1 MTLETFAKGIYL
13 KNDTADAAASVDFD
27 LLKQAGIRFV
37 VPRMGDGDALYGA
50 SGFGHLNPGAF
61 VDAGFAANVQAA
73 YDYGM
78 VCIPCWTLRI
88 GPDYPQATGSPFQD
102 DNQLVPF
109 LYAQKAKKPGVSYQ
123 AMMVEIAR
131 DANGEIPDTDSNMA
145 EYLDRFVSWIYEWL
159 SMQYYLTDFPIYVAL
174 DKETWEYGSQSV
186 TNLIAHPG
194 QEWPYMLLGQS
205 EVEYGGVDWE
215 ALPEPSETLPVWEP
229 GNLSGYKSKKGVI
242 WAYAEVF
249 GIFGTKTVSSW
260 LLLFWN
266 TPAGMVEK
274 LGYTPRNWSGEDPN
288 SGDSVPDGEPGET
301 VTVDL
306 SALVEAMD
314 TLTAQ
319 VETQFSL
326 LETILAKLKLPWW
339 LRGKN

>member
-109 LYAQKAKKPGVSYQ
+109 LYALKGKKPGVSYQ
-123 AMMVEIAR
+123 ALMVEIAR

-145 EYLDRFVSWIYEWL
+145 EYLDRFVSWIRTWL
-159 SMQYYLTDFPIYVAL
+159 TANYPDDAEKLPIYVAL
-174 DKETWEYGSQSV
+174 DKETWEYGGQSV
-186 TNLIAHPG
+186 TNLIAQSG

-205 EVEYGGVDWE
+205 EVKYATSWD
-215 ALPEPSETLPVWEP
+215 ALPEPSEELPVWEP

-242 WAYAEVF
+242 WEYARVVGLP
-249 GIFGTKTVSSW
+249 GIKVSAW

-274 LGYTPRNWSGEDPN
+274 LGYTPRNWSDADPG
-288 SGDSVPDGEPGET
+288 SGNGGLDTGGT
-301 VTVDL
+301 GNTDL

-319 VETQFSL
+319 METQTGL
-326 LETILAKLKLPWW
+326 MENILAKLKLPWW